1 MRTRKVARWR
11 KAGLGGALAVL
22 LTTPL
27 RAEQEAPPPPVPP
40 QAMEPQAEQPKRKP
54 SPQLMDVPLDDSP
67 PPRRRKSA
75 PITELSPRPP
85 PDDNIKPVPGTPEEY
100 TIQKG
105 DTLWDLSQ
113 KFLSNPWYWP
123 KIWSLN
129 PSIENP
135 HWIYP
140 GNKLRIVPGEGGS
153 QAPAQLQAETEAG
166 IDATALN
173 APEEQEALPGASPE
187 TSVTMP
193 DTADLEVVSRNSREG
208 RAALSTVS
216 VSGKLAFSPPPV
228 LSVRTSG
235 LVTPE
240 EMRGAGTL
248 EASFEE
254 KQMLA
259 TYDTAYARFRGE
271 VPARPGD
278 KLLIFRPEGPIVDPI
293 THRTLARQTK
303 TVGVAKVLSLQGTQA
318 TVQIERT
325 FEEVER
331 GDFVRPWV
339 AQEKRIAPRPNTADV
354 VGKIVQSVNSSLTTY
369 GESHEVFIDRGSE
382 DGVEEGNTFAVV
394 RWGDGLNAALV
405 TRSFTAGKQGARA
418 AMADV
423 PEENVG
429 LLLVIDTRDHLSTA
443 VVIKSVRELKAGD
456 MVEMRASGSGGDLR

>member
-1 MRTRKVARWR
+1 MRTRTIARWR
-11 KAGLGGALAVL
+11 RAALGGALAL
-22 LTTPL
+22 LLAVPL
-27 RAEQEAPPPPVPP
+27 RAQQDAPPPPAPP
-40 QAMEPQAEQPKRKP
+40 QATEPQAEQPQRRQ
-54 SPQLMDVPLDDSP
+54 SPQVLEVPQEDTRR
-67 PPRRRKSA
+67 PREKSA
-75 PITELSPRPP
+75 PITEQSPRPP
-85 PDDNIKPVPGTPEEY
+85 PDDSIKPVAGAPEEY

-153 QAPAQLQAETEAG
+153 QAPAQVQTEMEPG

-173 APEEQEALPGASPE
+173 APEEQETPPGASPE
-187 TSVTMP
+187 TSVTLP
-193 DTADLEVVSRNSREG
+193 DTADLEVVGKNSREG

-216 VSGKLAFSPPPV
+216 ASGKLAFSPPPV
-228 LSVRTSG
+228 LSVRASG

-259 TYDTAYARFRGE
+259 TYDTAYARFRDE

-293 THRTLARQTK
+293 SHRTLARQTK
-303 TVGVAKVLSLQGTQA
+303 TVGVAKVLSLQGRQA

-339 AQEKRIAPRPNTADV
+339 AQDKRIAPRANTADV
-354 VGKIVQSVNSSLTTY
+354 IGKIVQSVNPTLTTY
-369 GESHEVFIDRGSE
+369 GEAHEVFIDRGSD
-382 DGVEEGNTFAVV
+382 DGVQEGNTFAVV
-394 RWGDGLNAALV
+394 RQGDGLNATLV
-405 TRSFTAGKQGARA
+405 TKSFTAGSQGARA
-418 AMADV
+418 ARADV

-429 LLLVIDTRDHLSTA
+429 LLLVIDTREHLSTA
-443 VVIKSVRELKAGD
+443 LVVKSVRELQAGD
-456 MVEMRASGSGGDLR
+456 LVEMRASGAGGGLQ